1 MKAIAA
7 VMLMLASVL
16 LSCKGGGSNVNLP
29 KTDSL
34 AILRKLDSI
43 RVEIKA
49 SKKHREIKAVVDRKI
64 ANGFNGNIIVS
75 QRGVVLFDTCV
86 GYANFEKKIP
96 NTPNSA
102 FQLASLSKTFTS
114 AAVMLL
120 VEKGQLN
127 LNNTVQ
133 DYYPEFPYS
142 GVTLRSLLSHRS
154 GLPYYEYVFDVK
166 TRSEKLYPNNQDM
179 MRWFSETKPA
189 PKIHNLPDHY
199 FGYNNT
205 NFAILAAIVE
215 KVSKKDFAHFLEE
228 EIFKP
233 LGMNSSFAAT
243 QLNDSLLTKNRTF
256 GYQYNRR
263 IAFDQYDNIL
273 GDKGV
278 FSTISDLLKWDRAL
292 KSNVL
297 LNKES
302 LREMYTPRSFE
313 HPGLRN
319 YGYGFRLWL
328 NEKQQTDYVY
338 HTGWWKGYNTIMFM
352 DLRDDFVIIVLSNR
366 YNKDVYHIKEIIDI
380 VHGGKKETSVQE
392 NILDE

>member
-64 ANGFNGNIIVS
+64 ANGFNGNIMVS
-75 QRGVVLFDTCV
+75 LRGVVLFDTCV

-96 NTPNSA
+96 NTANSA